1 MSTIK
6 INVVF
11 QILSQFFTQGPQIIH
26 LLSNQTMLHVYI
38 CFFPELTV
46 YVYPSL
52 VSGILDLDLDP
63 VSKSI
68 Y

>member
-1 MSTIK
+1 M
-6 INVVF
+6 
-11 QILSQFFTQGPQIIH
+11 H
-26 LLSNQTMLHVYI
+26 QTMLHVYI

-52 VSGILDLDLDP
+52 VSGILDP